1 VKDAQTSFIS
11 TCRRLDNAMKLLEDL
26 GRPRSS
32 SNVNQSDG
40 LPRDVPKLATK
51 VFQGLRAVYA
61 VWNTASGREQER
73 DKDTFPRL
81 LELVNGSYLKLFT
94 PKQAREV

>member
-1 VKDAQTSFIS
+1 
-11 TCRRLDNAMKLLEDL
+11 MKLLEDL
-26 GRPRSS
+26 GRQRSS

-61 VWNTASGREQER
+61 VSHCGCSLGWCLCRVL
-73 DKDTFPRL
+73 TF
-81 LELVNGSYLKLFT
+81 ESCFNVAVENGEHKFSKT
-94 PKQAREV
+94 